1 MKILQIAILLFVHF
15 VYANSLSL
23 ENKGDGT
30 WNVNYSSDRDIR
42 NFLFSVVGTTIN
54 NVSDGATDSARF
66 WVDAMGSDVIGFS
79 ITGNF
84 IPVGRGV
91 LVVIELSSV
100 PSGLSNIYITDPEGN
115 IRTYADSSEN
125 LLHLQQEDLEDNI
138 NKQIGDVDSTRN
150 KLMNV
155 ENSQNLNQW
164 ALDSIHSIRLDE
176 TERKDSEYANRIPSA
191 NWIKSTITTCAKIK
205 NDLARLEC
213 FLESLNMDETQHLKD
228 RPAQTTST
236 GWTGKGLTYYEN
248 GQIKEDGNFKD
259 GNKVKKWI
267 TYYENGAIQNK
278 GNYKYGK
285 RYGKWTFY
293 HSEGKLLGF
302 TGSQHRQIE
311 REEKYTDGKLDGKM
325 ISYYKNGQIKNKAN
339 YKDGLSDGKWTFYYE
354 NGQIKEEG
362 IFKDGNKIGKWT
374 TYHENGQIKEEES
387 HKSVE
392 EGGK

>member
-138 NKQIGDVDSTRN
+138 NKQIPNAFRDQDF
-150 KLMNV
+150 M
-155 ENSQNLNQW
+155 
-164 ALDSIHSIRLDE
+164 DSIDKSI
-176 TERKDSEYANRIPSA
+176 N
-191 NWIKSTITTCAKIK
+191 
-205 NDLARLEC
+205 
-213 FLESLNMDETQHLKD
+213 
-228 RPAQTTST
+228 
-236 GWTGKGLTYYEN
+236 
-248 GQIKEDGNFKD
+248 NFK
-259 GNKVKKWI
+259 
-267 TYYENGAIQNK
+267 
-278 GNYKYGK
+278 
-285 RYGKWTFY
+285 
-293 HSEGKLLGF
+293 
-302 TGSQHRQIE
+302 
-311 REEKYTDGKLDGKM
+311 
-325 ISYYKNGQIKNKAN
+325 
-339 YKDGLSDGKWTFYYE
+339 
-354 NGQIKEEG
+354 
-362 IFKDGNKIGKWT
+362 
-374 TYHENGQIKEEES
+374 
-387 HKSVE
+387 
-392 EGGK
+392 